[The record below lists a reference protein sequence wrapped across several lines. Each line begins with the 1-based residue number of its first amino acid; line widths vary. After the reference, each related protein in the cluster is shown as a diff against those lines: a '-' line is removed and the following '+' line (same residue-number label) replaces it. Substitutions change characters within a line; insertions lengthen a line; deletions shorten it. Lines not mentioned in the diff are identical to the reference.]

1 MTLWTHNYSS
11 LGGTTLRGFDSVYP
25 SVVSALNVVL
35 PFFVLLVFT
44 LVLFLLHV
52 GDVGNAGR
60 KVALRTPRDED
71 ERQYQVNATLVIA
84 AFLFLLMRLP
94 DDVLRVG

>member
-11 LGGTTLRGFDSVYP
+11 LGGATLHGFDSVYP

-44 LVLFLLHV
+44 LVVFLLHV
-52 GDVGNAGR
+52 GNHAGR

-94 DDVLRVG
+94 DAVLKVG